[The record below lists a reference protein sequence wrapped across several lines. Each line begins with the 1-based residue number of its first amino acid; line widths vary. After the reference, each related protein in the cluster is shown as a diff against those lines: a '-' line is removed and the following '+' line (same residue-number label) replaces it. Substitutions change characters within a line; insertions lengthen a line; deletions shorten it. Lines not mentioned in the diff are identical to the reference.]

1 MEPNVI
7 IWLIGIIVFIILE
20 AATYQIV
27 SIWFALGAVGG
38 LVASL
43 AGANF
48 TVQMIIFIAL
58 SVIFLICL
66 RPVSRR
72 LLKFKHEKT
81 NVDSILGKEVLITKE
96 VDNLRGGGQGK
107 VNGVVWTVKSADN
120 VPIPE
125 NDIAVVEKVEGVKL
139 IVKRKGE

>member
-7 IWLIGIIVFIILE
+7 IWLIGIIVFVVLE
-20 AATYQIV
+20 AVTYQIV

-38 LVASL
+38 LIASL
-43 AGANF
+43 TGASF
-48 TVQMIIFIAL
+48 TVQMIVFIAV

-66 RPVSRR
+66 RPVSRK
-72 LLKFKHEKT
+72 LLKSKQEKT
-81 NVDSILGKEVLITKE
+81 NVDSMLGKEVLITKE
-96 VDNLRGGGQGK
+96 VDNLSGSGQGK
-107 VNGVVWTVKSADN
+107 VNGAVWTVKCADDSL
-120 VPIPE
+120 IPE